1 MSPKKVL
8 LIDDSEIDNYI
19 NKAVLSKSEFILEII
34 TKTSGTDA
42 LQYLESA
49 DKHSFP
55 DIIFLDIRMPGMD
68 GFEFMDQ
75 YIKLPKTLTAQCKVF
90 VLSSSIDPIDIEKSN
105 SYKEIE
111 KHLTKPLA
119 HHSIDKLV
127 YHLSD

>member
-1 MSPKKVL
+1 MSSKRIL

-19 NKAVLSKSEFILEII
+19 NKAVLSKSELVSEIV
-34 TKTSGTDA
+34 TKTSGADA
-42 LQYLESA
+42 LQYLESTGESA
-49 DKHSFP
+49 FP

-68 GFEFMDQ
+68 GFEFMEH
-75 YIKLPKTLTAQCKVF
+75 YIKLPENLTAQCRVF

-119 HHSIDKLV
+119 HHPIEKLV
-127 YHLSD
+127 LHDSN

>member
-19 NKAVLSKSEFILEII
+19 NKAVLSKSELVSEITI
-34 TKTSGTDA
+34 KTSGADA
-42 LQYLESA
+42 LKYLESA
-49 DKHSFP
+49 NEDSFP

-68 GFEFMDQ
+68 GFEFMEH
-75 YIKLPKTLTAQCKVF
+75 YIKLPENLTGQCKVF
-90 VLSSSIDPIDIEKSN
+90 VLSSSIDPVDIEKSN

-119 HHSIDKLV
+119 HHPIEKLV
-127 YHLSD
+127 LFHD